1 MSSRV
6 FSPFDRRF
14 DGVRPNWLAY
24 AVVVISFLGVVPKAA
39 AIDPAER
46 EAQFKSQI
54 LPILKSVCYDCHTG
68 SEADAGLSIS
78 YFETFRSV
86 LKERKTWE
94 KIITRVRIGD
104 MPPPDGPELS
114 DEDRKKLV
122 DWLNEAIYEVDCG
135 KTPNPGAVTLR
146 RLNRS
151 EYRNTIRDLLGIDY
165 APASDFPGDDVGYG
179 FDNIGDVLTLPP
191 LLMEKYL
198 TAAEQI
204 SQRAIV
210 APEPGAAFE
219 ASYRGEQLTTEG
231 GVHKNDGKALFSSQ
245 GKLTLTEQ
253 APWPG
258 NYFLEIT
265 AGASQAGNEPAKMLI
280 SLDGKKVREIAV
292 PATEEDPKVYR
303 IPLRLRGGKRTM
315 TIEFTNDYYVEAQ
328 GGKPAQDRNLAIFH
342 ISLLGQ
348 QPAEKVDESTLPPSH
363 KAIMIAQ
370 PSASMSA
377 QEAAQKVLQPLMSRA
392 YRRPASK
399 EEIAKLS
406 EFVAQLHE
414 DGESFEGAIQIALQA
429 VLVSPHFL
437 FKVERPVE
445 KSLDAFPRVS
455 EFELATR
462 LSYFLWSTM
471 PDDRLLQLALK
482 KELSKPEVL
491 RAEVKRMIADKR
503 ANAFVENFAGQWL
516 TLRKLDLFEPN
527 RNLFPVWNDSMKD
540 LLRRE
545 TYTFFAGVMREDLS
559 ILTLLDGDFTYLNED
574 LAKFYGVSGVEGKEF
589 RKVSMKGKPR
599 AGLTTHASIL
609 AVTSNPTRTS
619 PVKRGKWILDNLLGT
634 PPPPAPA
641 GVPELEKSELSG
653 TLRERLEQHRSNPA
667 CAGCHKQMDPLGFA
681 LENYDAIGRWRTE
694 EQGQKIESSG
704 ELPDGTKVRHAGD
717 LIKVLREKHADEFAR
732 CLTEKMMTFATG
744 RGMEYFDRCAVD
756 KICSQL
762 KQENYRFSTLVS
774 EIVLSDPFQ
783 KRGEREEP

>member
-1 MSSRV
+1 M
-6 FSPFDRRF
+6 
-14 DGVRPNWLAY
+14 
-24 AVVVISFLGVVPKAA
+24 
-39 AIDPAER
+39 
-46 EAQFKSQI
+46 
-54 LPILKSVCYDCHTG
+54 
-68 SEADAGLSIS
+68 
-78 YFETFRSV
+78 
-86 LKERKTWE
+86 E

-219 ASYRGEQLTTEG
+219 ASYREQLTTEG

-414 DGESFEGAIQIALQA
+414 DGNRSKVPFKSHCRQSSSRLIFCSRSRGLLKNRWMHFHESANSNSRRDLAI
-429 VLVSPHFL
+429 F
-437 FKVERPVE
+437 F
-445 KSLDAFPRVS
+445 
-455 EFELATR
+455 
-462 LSYFLWSTM
+462 STM

-491 RAEVKRMIADKR
+491 RAEVKRMIADKTSQCIR
-503 ANAFVENFAGQWL
+503 GELCWTMADAE
-516 TLRKLDLFEPN
+516 
-527 RNLFPVWNDSMKD
+527 
-540 LLRRE
+540 E
-545 TYTFFAGVMREDLS
+545 TRLVRTQS
-559 ILTLLDGDFTYLNED
+559 
-574 LAKFYGVSGVEGKEF
+574 KSVSGVE
-589 RKVSMKGKPR
+589 
-599 AGLTTHASIL
+599 
-609 AVTSNPTRTS
+609 
-619 PVKRGKWILDNLLGT
+619 
-634 PPPPAPA
+634 
-641 GVPELEKSELSG
+641 
-653 TLRERLEQHRSNPA
+653 
-667 CAGCHKQMDPLGFA
+667 
-681 LENYDAIGRWRTE
+681 
-694 EQGQKIESSG
+694 
-704 ELPDGTKVRHAGD
+704 
-717 LIKVLREKHADEFAR
+717 
-732 CLTEKMMTFATG
+732 
-744 RGMEYFDRCAVD
+744 
-756 KICSQL
+756 
-762 KQENYRFSTLVS
+762 
-774 EIVLSDPFQ
+774 
-783 KRGEREEP
+783 